1 MRPVRRDR
9 SAGEISDT
17 GKISDS
23 RLWYPGKVMAHLT
36 RRQFG
41 VKFGSVVLLGTQ
53 AQRLFG
59 ASMGA
64 IDATLR
70 EGIERRKIPCVA
82 AMVASQDKILYSG
95 AFGKRDLASG
105 LDIQPDSIFQIA
117 SMTKAITS
125 VAAMQL
131 VERGRLKLDEPV
143 AKHLPELGSLNVI
156 QGFDAA
162 GKPILRPAIKP
173 ITLRHLLTHTSGFAY
188 PTWSE
193 EMFKYTQATAS
204 LPPTTVAP
212 LVPLI
217 FEPGTRWQYGYSADW
232 TGRLV
237 EVVSGMSLEQYF
249 QRNILGPLGMTDTTF
264 IFPADKFD
272 RLVSQSRRQNGGALQ
287 EVARAI
293 PPKPS
298 AFNGGGGLSSTA
310 PDYIKFMQMILRYG
324 RSGVRDEILTAKSV
338 EAMSMNQIGDLG
350 AGKLKS
356 FQPNLSSDVDVQPGE
371 VEKWG
376 LGFLINQVAYPGGR
390 SAGSLAWAG
399 VFNTF
404 YWIDPSRGICAVI
417 MMQFLPFVDKE
428 AVGLLGDF
436 ERAVYANI

>member
-1 MRPVRRDR
+1 MF
-9 SAGEISDT
+9 
-17 GKISDS
+17 
-23 RLWYPGKVMAHLT
+23 L
-36 RRQFG
+36 F
-41 VKFGSVVLLGTQ
+41 GTQ

-59 ASMGA
+59 ASASTSA

-70 EGIERRKIPCVA
+70 DGIERRRIPFVT
-82 AMVASQDKILYSG
+82 AMVASSDRILYSG
-95 AFGKRDLASG
+95 AFGKRDAASG
-105 LDIQPDSIFQIA
+105 INVQPDSIFQIA

-131 VERGRLKLDEPV
+131 VERGRLKLDEPA
-143 AKHLPELGSLNVI
+143 AKHLPELAKLDVI

-162 GKPILRPAIKP
+162 GKPVLRPAMKP

-193 EMFKYTQATAS
+193 EMFKYTQATAP
-204 LPPTTVAP
+204 LPPGVVAP

-237 EVVSGMSLEQYF
+237 ETVSGMNLEQYF

-272 RLVSQSRRQNGGALQ
+272 RLVSQSRRQDGGALQ
-287 EVARAI
+287 EVPRAI
-293 PPKPS
+293 PPKPA

-338 EAMSMNQIGDLG
+338 ELMSVNQIGDLG
-350 AGKLKS
+350 AGKLKT
-356 FQPNLSSDVDVQPGE
+356 FQPNLSSDVDVHPGA
-371 VEKWG
+371 VDKWG
-376 LGFLINQVAYPGGR
+376 LGFLINTVAYPGGR

-399 VFNTF
+399 VYNTF
-404 YWIDPSRGICAVI
+404 YWIDPSRGICATI

-436 ERAVYANI
+436 ERSVYANL

>member
-1 MRPVRRDR
+1 MG
-9 SAGEISDT
+9 AM
-17 GKISDS
+17 
-23 RLWYPGKVMAHLT
+23 L
-36 RRQFG
+36 
-41 VKFGSVVLLGTQ
+41 LLGTQ

-59 ASMGA
+59 ISASTDA
-64 IDATLR
+64 IDRTLR
-70 EGIERRKIPCVA
+70 EGMERRKIPCVA
-82 AMVASQDKILYSG
+82 AMVATPDRILYSG
-95 AFGKRDLASG
+95 AFGKRDSISG

-131 VERGRLKLDEPV
+131 VERGKLKLDEPV
-143 AKHLPELGSLNVI
+143 AKHLPELGKLDVI

-162 GKPILRPAIKP
+162 GKPVLRPATKP

-188 PTWSE
+188 PVWSE
-193 EMFKYTQATAS
+193 EMFKYTQATVP
-204 LPPTTVAP
+204 LPPGVVAP
-212 LVPLI
+212 LVPLV

-237 EVVSGMSLEQYF
+237 ETVSGLNLEQYF
-249 QRNILGPLGMTDTTF
+249 QRNILGPLGMNDTTF
-264 IFPADKFD
+264 IFPKDKFD
-272 RLVSQSRRQNGGALQ
+272 RLVSRSQRQNGGPLQ
-287 EVARAI
+287 EVPRAI
-293 PPKPS
+293 PPKPA
-298 AFNGGGGLSSTA
+298 AFNGGGGLVSTA

-350 AGKLKS
+350 AGRLKT
-356 FQPNLSSDVDVQPGE
+356 FQPNTSSDVNLHPEAVD
-371 VEKWG
+371 KWG
-376 LGFLINQVAYPGGR
+376 LGFLINTVAYPGGR

-399 VFNTF
+399 VYNTF

-428 AVGLLGDF
+428 AVGLLSDF
-436 ERAVYANI
+436 ERSVYANL

>member
-1 MRPVRRDR
+1 M
-9 SAGEISDT
+9 I
-17 GKISDS
+17 K
-23 RLWYPGKVMAHLT
+23 LT

-41 VKFGSVVLLGTQ
+41 APLGGVLLLGTQ

-59 ASMGA
+59 TSASTNA

-70 EGIERRKIPCVA
+70 DSIERRKIPCVA
-82 AMVASQDKILYSG
+82 AMVATPDKILYSG
-95 AFGKRDLASG
+95 AFGKRDSISG
-105 LDIQPDSIFQIA
+105 LAVQPDSIFQIA

-143 AKHLPELGSLNVI
+143 ARHLPELAKLDVI

-162 GKPILRPAIKP
+162 GKPILRPAMKP
-173 ITLRHLLTHTSGFAY
+173 ITLRQLLTHTSGFAY
-188 PTWSE
+188 PVWSE
-193 EMFKYTQATAS
+193 EMFKYTQATVP
-204 LPPTTVAP
+204 LPPGVVAP
-212 LVPLI
+212 LVPLV

-237 EVVSGMSLEQYF
+237 ETVSGLNLEQYF
-249 QRNILGPLGMTDTTF
+249 QRYILGPLGMTDTTF

-272 RLVSQSRRQNGGALQ
+272 RLVSQSRRQNGGPLQ
-287 EVARAI
+287 EVPRAI
-293 PPKPS
+293 PPKPA
-298 AFNGGGGLSSTA
+298 AFNGGGGLTSTA

-338 EAMSMNQIGDLG
+338 EMMSINQIGDLG

-356 FQPNLSSDVDVQPGE
+356 FQPDLSSDVDVQPGE

-399 VFNTF
+399 VYNTF

-436 ERAVYANI
+436 ERSVYANI

>member
-1 MRPVRRDR
+1 M
-9 SAGEISDT
+9 T
-17 GKISDS
+17 
-23 RLWYPGKVMAHLT
+23 HLT

-41 VKFGSVVLLGTQ
+41 GIVLLGSQ
-53 AQRLFG
+53 APGLFG
-59 ASMGA
+59 ASTSIGA
-64 IDATLR
+64 IDRTLR

-82 AMVASQDKILYSG
+82 AMVATQDRILYSG
-95 AFGKRDLASG
+95 AFGKRDSASG
-105 LDIQPDSIFQIA
+105 IDIQPDSIFQIA

-131 VERGRLKLDEPV
+131 VERGKLKLDEPV
-143 AKHLPELGSLNVI
+143 ARHLPELGKLDVI
-156 QGFDAA
+156 QGFEPN
-162 GKPILRPAIKP
+162 GKPILRPAMKP

-193 EMFKYTQATAS
+193 EMFRYTQATAP
-204 LPPTTVAP
+204 LPPGVVAP
-212 LVPLI
+212 LVPLV

-237 EVVSGMSLEQYF
+237 ETVSGLNLEQYF

-264 IFPADKFD
+264 IFPAAKFD
-272 RLVSQSRRQNGGALQ
+272 RLVSQSRRQNGGPLQ
-287 EVARAI
+287 EVRRTLPAK
-293 PPKPS
+293 PP
-298 AFNGGGGLSSTA
+298 AFNGGGGLTSTA

-324 RSGVRDEILTAKSV
+324 RGGVRDEILTAKSV
-338 EAMSMNQIGDLG
+338 EMMSVNQIGDLG

-356 FQPNLSSDVDVQPGE
+356 FQPDLSSDVDVQPGE

-399 VFNTF
+399 VYNTF

-436 ERAVYANI
+436 ERSVYANI

>member
-1 MRPVRRDR
+1 M
-9 SAGEISDT
+9 T
-17 GKISDS
+17 
-23 RLWYPGKVMAHLT
+23 HLT

-41 VKFGSVVLLGTQ
+41 SIVLLGTQ
-53 AQRLFG
+53 GPRLWG
-59 ASMGA
+59 ASTSASSIA
-64 IDATLR
+64 IDRTLR
-70 EGIERRKIPCVA
+70 EGIERRQIPCVA

-95 AFGKRDLASG
+95 AFGKRDSASG
-105 LDIQPDSIFQIA
+105 IDIQPDSIFQIA

-143 AKHLPELGSLNVI
+143 ARHLPELGKLDVI
-156 QGFDAA
+156 EGFDAA
-162 GKPILRPAIKP
+162 GKPILRPAMKP

-193 EMFKYTQATAS
+193 EMFKYTQATVP
-204 LPPTTVAP
+204 LPPGVVAP
-212 LVPLI
+212 LVPLV

-237 EVVSGMSLEQYF
+237 EAVSGLNLEQYF
-249 QRNILGPLGMTDTTF
+249 QRNILQPLGMTDTTF
-264 IFPADKFD
+264 IFPPDKFN
-272 RLVSQSRRQNGGALQ
+272 RLVSQSRRQSGGPLR
-287 EVARAI
+287 EVPRAI
-293 PPKPS
+293 PPKPA

-338 EAMSMNQIGDLG
+338 EAMSVNQIGDLG
-350 AGKLKS
+350 AGRLKT
-356 FQPNLSSDVDVQPGE
+356 FQPDLSSDVNLHPGA
-371 VEKWG
+371 VDKWG
-376 LGFLINQVAYPGGR
+376 LGFLINTVAYPDGR

-399 VFNTF
+399 VYNTF
-404 YWIDPSRGICAVI
+404 YWIDPPRGICAVI

-436 ERAVYANI
+436 ERSVYANL